1 MNDSLNAANNHVDEM
16 TLLLYVERQL
26 DRQKAQEVS
35 LHTQTCEKCLTLL
48 RVLDRESRLLT
59 RSMLEQDEPL
69 PARIA
74 EFQAKVKRSMQWI
87 WGVVFAMAL
96 LGVYSLYSG
105 YIEPWEQQFEQA
117 GFNGTSLLSLV
128 VFQGAFWKGWQSM
141 VTLVE
146 LVALVSF
153 AVFVLFLGRK
163 YLKRG
168 TVLAVLFASMGLL
181 LMAAPRSHAQGVHVD
196 MDMHE
201 KQSLEI
207 GKDEVLKKDLYFFG
221 SQLRVDGTID
231 GDVYAFSQEV
241 EVSGHITGDLICFAR
256 SARVSGQVDGNVR
269 AFTNNITITGT
280 VEKSVMT
287 MNEDV
292 NLDSAAK
299 IGHNFTAFAQIV
311 TLDGTVGRDVLAMF
325 NQATI
330 SGTIDGNLKAK
341 GDSLSISSR
350 AQINGTSKFEGDKPA
365 DVASGAKLASP
376 LEYKKLEHK
385 SRTERGLGYYIWRII
400 WSGAWILLGLVLISV
415 MPKFAGETFKS
426 AEMYGAPIGL
436 GVLVLP
442 GILIASFFACVTI
455 VGLLVGL
462 SAFFLWLVTLFS
474 SYIVVGSVVGRLIL
488 GKTDEFWPTVG
499 RMAIGVIIVVVAV
512 AIPHVGWIV
521 RLGVWV
527 WGMGA
532 IAIAL
537 YRRLQPVIA
546 PNIPSMPSGP
556 IGTPLPPNTT
566 VSPA

>member
-74 EFQAKVKRSMQWI
+74 EFQAKVRHSMQWI

-141 VTLVE
+141 FTLVE

-153 AVFVLFLGRK
+153 AGFVLFLGRK

-341 GDSLSISSR
+341 GDSLSISSH

-400 WSGAWILLGLVLISV
+400 WSGAWILLGLVLISL
-415 MPKFAGETFKS
+415 MPKFAAETFRS

>member
-1 MNDSLNAANNHVDEM
+1 MNDSLNTANHHVDEM

-69 PARIA
+69 PVRIA
-74 EFQAKVKRSMQWI
+74 EFQAKVRRSMQWI

-141 VTLVE
+141 FTLVE

-153 AVFVLFLGRK
+153 AGFVLFLGRK

-181 LMAAPRSHAQGVHVD
+181 LMAAPPSHAQGVHVD

-221 SQLRVDGTID
+221 SQLRIDGTID

-241 EVSGHITGDLICFAR
+241 EVSGHVTGDLICFAR

-292 NLDSAAK
+292 NIDSASK

-311 TLDGTVGRDVLAMF
+311 TLDGTVGRDVLTLF

-365 DVASGAKLASP
+365 DVATGAKLASP

-415 MPKFAGETFKS
+415 MPKFAGETFRS
-426 AEMYGAPIGL
+426 AEMYGPPIGL

-546 PNIPSMPSGP
+546 PSIPSMPSGP